1 MNNGISPKSLS
12 NRIQR
17 ISYSQTL
24 EMSRKSM
31 ELRKQGIDII
41 NLSIG
46 EPDFQT
52 PVHVKEAAKKAID
65 DNFSFYAPVAGF
77 QDLREAISKKLK
89 YQNRLNFAP
98 EQIVV
103 SNGAKQALANVVLTL
118 VDQDCEVLIPA
129 PYWNTYA
136 ELDNLAHGTNVFL
149 PTTIENNYKVTAQQV
164 EAAITPKTKVFL
176 FSSPS
181 NPAGSVYS
189 KSELKAL
196 AEVFAKHENIFIISD
211 EIYEH
216 INFVGQHESIAQFEE
231 LKNRV
236 IIINGV
242 SKGYAMTGWRVG
254 YIAAPLWIANNCEK
268 LQGQYTSG
276 VCSIAQKA
284 ALAAISGD
292 DLYTLGMNEL
302 FRRRRDMVMELIS
315 DIPGMICN
323 VPDGAFYV
331 FPNVTAFF
339 GKRYENFEINND
351 QDFSLFLLSKAHV
364 ATVPGSAFGI
374 EECIR
379 ISYATSNEKID
390 VAFER
395 IKNAVALLK

>member
-89 YQNRLNFAP
+89 YQNRLSFAP

-189 KSELKAL
+189 KAELKAL

>member
-65 DNFSFYAPVAGF
+65 NNFSFYAPVAGF

-189 KSELKAL
+189 KAELKAL

>member
-65 DNFSFYAPVAGF
+65 NNFSFYAPVAGF

-189 KSELKAL
+189 KAELKAL
-196 AEVFAKHENIFIISD
+196 AEVFARHENIFIISD

>member
-189 KSELKAL
+189 RAELKAL

>member
-196 AEVFAKHENIFIISD
+196 AEVFARHENIFIISD

>member
-189 KSELKAL
+189 KAELKAL

-379 ISYATSNEKID
+379 ISYAASNEKID